1 MEFIMNIKIK
11 SLLPSILCLFIGMLF
26 FYSMRALPIAMPPE
40 LNTKF
45 IMGLISCVFLLL
57 LSKVFLRYEDIKSS
71 AMHLLPN
78 NKTLM
83 RLFMGLVIGA
93 VIVGVMLYTLFTF
106 TNLDLNRVE
115 TQTMTSFM
123 LASLVFIPLAL
134 MEEILFRGYPFFR
147 ISQLIN
153 IRWVIL
159 ITSVVFALYHFNG
172 TSSIVSLLLGPGV
185 WGVTFGVA
193 AYLSKSI
200 AVPLGIHIS
209 ANALQ
214 ALFGL
219 KSGYVPLWEI
229 SKSTELFS
237 LLEPDHLG
245 IIMQFLLLIVSI
257 LVLEYS
263 LWKKDVIRIKV
274 AKIKADINSNPV
286 TENN

>member
-1 MEFIMNIKIK
+1 MNIKIK